1 MSFRNLLASAVL
13 LFALTAPAFPGP
25 PEPGGGESPQPM
37 VASRS
42 LEDLNS
48 SPIQDNS
55 FLVEEAYNQEDGVV
69 QHISLFQK
77 LSTGD
82 WAFTQTDEWPLR
94 SLKNQLSITV
104 AATHSGDCPG
114 SGAGWGDTAMNYRY
128 QLIGSGDTKYAV
140 APRLSLLLPTG
151 NPAADRGYGGVG
163 LQTNLPISI
172 QHSRYLVTH
181 WNLGATWVPRAQDQ
195 FHQRASSL
203 GANLGQSVVWL
214 VKPRFN
220 ALVETVWSSN
230 PQVVAPGRTMPQYNL
245 FISPGIRWAY
255 NFKSGLQIVPGV
267 GLPIGAGP
275 SAGQAGMIFYLSF
288 EHGLNLAH
296 SRH

>member
-1 MSFRNLLASAVL
+1 MNFNFIICEALMSFRNLLASAVL

-104 AATHSGDCPG
+104 AATHSADCPA
-114 SGAGWGDTAMNYRY
+114 SGGGWGDTAMNYRY

-163 LQTNLPISI
+163 L
-172 QHSRYLVTH
+172 
-181 WNLGATWVPRAQDQ
+181 
-195 FHQRASSL
+195 
-203 GANLGQSVVWL
+203 
-214 VKPRFN
+214 
-220 ALVETVWSSN
+220 
-230 PQVVAPGRTMPQYNL
+230 
-245 FISPGIRWAY
+245 
-255 NFKSGLQIVPGV
+255 
-267 GLPIGAGP
+267 
-275 SAGQAGMIFYLSF
+275 
-288 EHGLNLAH
+288 
-296 SRH
+296 